1 MRKLSILVCFIL
13 LAAPLAITQANA
25 APPSAGGACSKIGSF
40 GDTPKARYICTQ
52 SGKKNIWKLWTPPS
66 PNNNSTNNGN
76 KGSGDA
82 GGSQSTQG
90 NPQVFKTAQGGKS
103 IIEAPIP
110 IALPIPQST
119 EPNALTFANV
129 INHVSDIPQSAWK
142 KIQTVLPSNPSVKIP
157 SQIWVGPTTKLD
169 ITDGVSKVQEVLDR
183 SAKFWSGFSQSKYIS
198 VYFYNYADEPLAEKQ
213 LLDVTKNRKYN
224 PDLGGLLGAMKA
236 GCSKTDCTW
245 GGSAQVPGTD
255 DAQMVAGQSGSNRD
269 PRTAAGG
276 LIMGDYIHLIEGAQW
291 IGNKNCTAGKNCDE
305 NSLMHAFSPCWITSG
320 PEFYFSLALTDTT
333 YESYLP
339 DRAGLAFDM
348 GPTHATDYS
357 QASLRDY
364 LFNESP
370 ATCYDHRE
378 NGSSFFLGASV
389 GALVT
394 EILTALDGPQ
404 SIMAVEALGARGQDF
419 PTAFKNVYGISWSD
433 ASTILS
439 KVLAA
444 EYESFGPPPK

>member
-1 MRKLSILVCFIL
+1 MRKLSILTCLVL
-13 LAAPLAITQANA
+13 LASPLGLTPANA
-25 APPSAGGACSKIGSF
+25 ATPKLGGACSKIGSF
-40 GDTPKARYICTQ
+40 GDTPKARYICSQ
-52 SGKKNIWKLWTPPS
+52 SGQKNIWKLWTPPL
-66 PNNNSTNNGN
+66 PNNNSANNGN
-76 KGSGDA
+76 KGSGNA

-90 NPQVFKTAQGGKS
+90 NPQVFKSAQGGKS

-119 EPNALTFANV
+119 DPNELTFANV
-129 INHVSDIPQSAWK
+129 INHVSDIPQAAWK
-142 KIQTVLPSNPSVKIP
+142 KVQAVLASNPAVKIP

-169 ITDGVSKVQEVLDR
+169 ITGGVSKVQEVLDR
-183 SAKFWSGFSQSKYIS
+183 SAKFWNGFSQSKYIS

-224 PDLGGLLGAMKA
+224 PDLEGLLGAMKA

-245 GGSAQVPGTD
+245 GGSSQVPGTD
-255 DAQMVAGQSGSNRD
+255 DGQMMSGQSGTNTDRLTLD
-269 PRTAAGG
+269 GAG
-276 LIMGDYIHLIEGAQW
+276 ITGDYIHLIEGAQW

-305 NSLMHAFSPCWITSG
+305 NSLMHVFSPCWITSG
-320 PEFYFSLALTDTT
+320 PEFYFGLALTDTT
-333 YESYLP
+333 YKSYLS
-339 DRAGLAFDM
+339 DRWNLAFDM

-357 QASLRDY
+357 QPSLRNY
-364 LFNESP
+364 LFTESP
-370 ATCYDHRE
+370 ATCYKDTSR
-378 NGSSFFLGASV
+378 GSSFMLGPNV

-394 EILTALDGPQ
+394 EMLTAISGPQ
-404 SIMAVEALGARGQDF
+404 SIMAVEALGGRGQDF

-444 EYESFGPPPK
+444 EYESFPPPPK